1 MKKNNN
7 KKMEASRNK
16 IKAIEQNNGK
26 RVMTIVAI
34 MATIMLIHYLP
45 KSYGIFFPQDEF
57 GYWNNAAKIIG
68 LDWSDVAFGQSRYA
82 YGYSLLL
89 VPILVLLKSNPLM
102 LYKVAITLNVVL
114 LVIYSGLLYKIV
126 KKIFTNLTETQK
138 SILTIICTF
147 TPYVIGY
154 VHYTI
159 AEMLI
164 HVLFVSLLNA
174 IYDAD
179 KAGVT
184 KIVIIKCSVICV
196 AMLLVH
202 YRTIGVTFAFGVVLL
217 VKYLKDVELKRMKL
231 ITLVTFS
238 LALIA
243 TIYIIFRM
251 GYFSFDKLL
260 TSENMISL
268 IIGFIGKLY
277 YSIVATFGLGF
288 IGLLTLIKN
297 RKSTFSSFYI
307 LAFFTLCFISA
318 YFFIGSQ
325 RIDHLVYGRY
335 IEMFLP
341 LLTCLGINEVIEHKL
356 SLRQLTAV
364 VIITIILSI
373 TMFFYAA
380 HRGLIE
386 YVPNFVSG
394 IDWMLGNRASSV
406 LMLYIK
412 PMYVTVIFLI
422 IIAILK
428 KRDFFAKM
436 ILISVLA
443 ITLLSSKWV
452 IDHEVYFFQE
462 CDTSDYDMSLQIKE
476 LTMKRD
482 DLLFL
487 DSPYNNYINLMQ
499 YWLMD
504 KKITLLQG
512 LDSEAFNTPA
522 DAIVITHAN
531 YEALEQLQ
539 ERYNV
544 CLQSAHFYLFYNE

>member
-1 MKKNNN
+1 
-7 KKMEASRNK
+7 
-16 IKAIEQNNGK
+16 
-26 RVMTIVAI
+26 MTIVAI
-34 MATIMLIHYLP
+34 MATIMLMHYLP

-114 LVIYSGLLYKIV
+114 LVIYSGLLYQIV

-268 IIGFIGKLY
+268 IIGFI
-277 YSIVATFGLGF
+277 
-288 IGLLTLIKN
+288 
-297 RKSTFSSFYI
+297 
-307 LAFFTLCFISA
+307 
-318 YFFIGSQ
+318 
-325 RIDHLVYGRY
+325 
-335 IEMFLP
+335 E
-341 LLTCLGINEVIEHKL
+341 CL
-356 SLRQLTAV
+356 
-364 VIITIILSI
+364 
-373 TMFFYAA
+373 M
-380 HRGLIE
+380 
-386 YVPNFVSG
+386 
-394 IDWMLGNRASSV
+394 
-406 LMLYIK
+406 
-412 PMYVTVIFLI
+412 
-422 IIAILK
+422 
-428 KRDFFAKM
+428 
-436 ILISVLA
+436 
-443 ITLLSSKWV
+443 
-452 IDHEVYFFQE
+452 
-462 CDTSDYDMSLQIKE
+462 
-476 LTMKRD
+476 
-482 DLLFL
+482 
-487 DSPYNNYINLMQ
+487 
-499 YWLMD
+499 
-504 KKITLLQG
+504 
-512 LDSEAFNTPA
+512 
-522 DAIVITHAN
+522 
-531 YEALEQLQ
+531 
-539 ERYNV
+539 
-544 CLQSAHFYLFYNE
+544 